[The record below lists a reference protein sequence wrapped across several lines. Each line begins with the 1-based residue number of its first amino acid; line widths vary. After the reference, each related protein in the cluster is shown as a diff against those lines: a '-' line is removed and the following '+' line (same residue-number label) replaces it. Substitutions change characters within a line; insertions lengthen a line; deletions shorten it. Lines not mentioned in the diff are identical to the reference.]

1 LVLDNKKSIKFN
13 KKRVGNSKEENTR
26 WVIKITILTFGISA
40 ILSFISE
47 MLLRNVE
54 VLVAFIILIIII
66 MIGIIFDIIGVA
78 VTAADET
85 PFHSMSSRKITG
97 AKTSVKLIRDASK
110 VSNICNDAIGD
121 ISGIISGAAGAVV
134 IERIMNIS
142 SSSDK
147 LALSIALSSITASIT
162 VGGKA
167 LGKHFAITQCN
178 NIVYKIGYIVESI
191 ENIFKKPI

>member
-1 LVLDNKKSIKFN
+1 MGNKRDFKFN
-13 KKRVGNSKEENTR
+13 KKRVGNSKEENTK
-26 WVIKITILTFGISA
+26 WMIKITLLTFGISA

-66 MIGIIFDIIGVA
+66 MVGIIFDIIGVA

-97 AKTSVKLIRDASK
+97 AKTSVKLIRNASK

-142 SSSDK
+142 SNTDK
-147 LALSIALSSITASIT
+147 LALSIALSSIIASIT

-167 LGKHFAITQCN
+167 FAKHFAITQCN

>member
-1 LVLDNKKSIKFN
+1 MDNKKSIKFN

-47 MLLRNVE
+47 VLLRNVE

-167 LGKHFAITQCN
+167 LGKHIAITQCN

>member
-1 LVLDNKKSIKFN
+1 MDNKKSIKFN

-47 MLLRNVE
+47 VLLRNVE

-66 MIGIIFDIIGVA
+66 MVGIIFDIIGVA

-97 AKTSVKLIRDASK
+97 AKTSVKLIRNASK

>member
-1 LVLDNKKSIKFN
+1 LDNKKSIKFN

>member
-1 LVLDNKKSIKFN
+1 MDNKKSIKFN